1 MLRKIAF
8 KKRVCIEDG
17 EYIYKI
23 LCRYEEIRKLAL
35 VNRIIKNRYL
45 LLSNIFERNIFGN
58 EYKQLDSIFFLGLN
72 NFELTKKFYI
82 TLSSNQKLAYRLG
95 KIVKGHE
102 FIKINFLNLIIRNSF
117 IYFLRI
123 LKSFLDILFLIMLL
137 FFYLLTKR
145 SNKSQNIHNFSE
157 LYTVVYSKKIAN
169 ERNIITYFYPDF
181 EERISKSAF
190 ITDYDGYRFIFRGI
204 LDSSKIKNVL
214 TILDIIYP
222 KDILRSFLNLIDIYI
237 LESFNK
243 SIFKYGSIFSLIN
256 SLQNINRRYFSL
268 LIYNASKRLIKNNT
282 PLNIFLWGEGLSCD
296 KAFAISINHFLQK
309 NNLHSI
315 KLFSYIAT
323 PISINYYPHYLPSNF
338 DLDYGIWSKNIL
350 VFDADSLKE
359 MKLFLKNKNINKN
372 IKIDIIRKGM
382 NRFRVIDIDR
392 FNIEVDRNITFFTHG
407 SKKDL
412 FLMLVSFYTNI
423 YLNPIYQKYLDLV
436 YFRLHPLL
444 NSKDLDLQIINL
456 QKLFNFKFPEYISIP
471 IQKEKMQF
479 SLFNTQYCF
488 FGESTYINYAIKN
501 NKKVFH
507 TRTSFLFRSPIH
519 SHLINESNIENL

>member
-117 IYFLRI
+117 IYFLRV

-181 EERISKSAF
+181 EERISK
-190 ITDYDGYRFIFRGI
+190 
-204 LDSSKIKNVL
+204 
-214 TILDIIYP
+214 
-222 KDILRSFLNLIDIYI
+222 
-237 LESFNK
+237 
-243 SIFKYGSIFSLIN
+243 
-256 SLQNINRRYFSL
+256 
-268 LIYNASKRLIKNNT
+268 
-282 PLNIFLWGEGLSCD
+282 
-296 KAFAISINHFLQK
+296 
-309 NNLHSI
+309 
-315 KLFSYIAT
+315 
-323 PISINYYPHYLPSNF
+323 
-338 DLDYGIWSKNIL
+338 
-350 VFDADSLKE
+350 
-359 MKLFLKNKNINKN
+359 
-372 IKIDIIRKGM
+372 
-382 NRFRVIDIDR
+382 
-392 FNIEVDRNITFFTHG
+392 
-407 SKKDL
+407 
-412 FLMLVSFYTNI
+412 
-423 YLNPIYQKYLDLV
+423 
-436 YFRLHPLL
+436 
-444 NSKDLDLQIINL
+444 
-456 QKLFNFKFPEYISIP
+456 
-471 IQKEKMQF
+471 
-479 SLFNTQYCF
+479 
-488 FGESTYINYAIKN
+488 
-501 NKKVFH
+501 
-507 TRTSFLFRSPIH
+507 
-519 SHLINESNIENL
+519 